1 MTYWGDHDRVE
12 KIKRI
17 LKDLRHDIGII
28 ERLLT
33 HMGSEVPAIDD
44 PSARRP

>member
-17 LKDLRHDIGII
+17 LKDVRHDLGII
-28 ERLLT
+28 ERLLA
-33 HMGSEVPAIDD
+33 HMGTKVPAIDD
-44 PSARRP
+44 PPPQGP